1 MSPTK
6 LLTAQR
12 SVGQWIRGIPGTCRT
27 SPDRASGSRD
37 RFEPLEIRWVRLF
50 SPENQP
56 PARSG
61 NAPLSSRSSRSITAG
76 AQYTDSISRSST
88 AAAPLVDRANSLRS
102 SLIAEPA

>member
-12 SVGQWIRGIPGTCRT
+12 SVGQWIRGMPGTCRT
-27 SPDRASGSRD
+27 SPDRAIGTMARL
-37 RFEPLEIRWVRLF
+37 EPLEIRWVRLF

-61 NAPLSSRSSRSITAG
+61 KAPASSRSSRSITAG
-76 AQYTDSISRSST
+76 AQYTDSISRSSS
-88 AAAPLVDRANSLRS
+88 AAAPLVDLANSLRS
-102 SLIAEPA
+102 SLIADPA